1 MVGVAIVQVICKGAD
16 GYTEVCRDVGLVDL
30 DNFGDAQL
38 LRTIHYQ
45 QQALGAEDNKNER
58 LEAPVVRMERS

>member
-1 MVGVAIVQVICKGAD
+1 
-16 GYTEVCRDVGLVDL
+16 VCRDVGLVDL

-45 QQALGAEDNKNER
+45 QQALGTEDNKNKR
-58 LEAPVVRMERS
+58 LEAPVLGMERS